1 MKQSREA
8 GEVNPLLITNI
19 ISGLLVVILTGL
31 MIWLFMGYNDYKNN
45 ADQKVTVAVDK
56 AKKDQ
61 QKTDET
67 AFLERE
73 KVPTRTFTGPSD
85 LGSVSFQYP
94 KTWSTYVAKQ
104 SLELEAYLHPDFVP
118 PVSNTQPFAIRVV
131 VEDRSYDTVLK
142 NYEPLVKRR

>member
-61 QKTDET
+61 QKT
-67 AFLERE
+67 R
-73 KVPTRTFTGPSD
+73 
-85 LGSVSFQYP
+85 Y
-94 KTWSTYVAKQ
+94 
-104 SLELEAYLHPDFVP
+104 
-118 PVSNTQPFAIRVV
+118 
-131 VEDRSYDTVLK
+131 K
-142 NYEPLVKRR
+142 N